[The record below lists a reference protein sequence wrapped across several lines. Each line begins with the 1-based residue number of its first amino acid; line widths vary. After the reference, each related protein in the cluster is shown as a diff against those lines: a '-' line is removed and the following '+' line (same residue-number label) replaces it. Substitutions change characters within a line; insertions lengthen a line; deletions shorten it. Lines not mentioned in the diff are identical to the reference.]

1 MSSTEPAK
9 MTTFFLSPPH
19 REGAALPQ
27 EHAQSAVESS
37 MANARMATAIPT
49 SLTGI
54 SIKKRRGFLK
64 RRRVPGAPSFAVLVF
79 AERVGFDSVSFRK
92 QKSGTPKSALDIGG

>member
-1 MSSTEPAK
+1 MSSTVPAK
-9 MTTFFLSPPH
+9 MTTFFPSPPH

-64 RRRVPGAPSFAVLVF
+64 RRRRRVVSQSVLPN
-79 AERVGFDSVSFRK
+79 VGIKVGR
-92 QKSGTPKSALDIGG
+92 GE

>member
-1 MSSTEPAK
+1 MSSTVPAK
-9 MTTFFLSPPH
+9 MTTFFPSPPH

-64 RRRVPGAPSFAVLVF
+64 RRRVAGC
-79 AERVGFDSVSFRK
+79 RVPHPFRAFCGK
-92 QKSGTPKSALDIGG
+92 GGIRLSILQETEIGNSKIHT